1 MINKIDEQLRRY
13 AWEATIIVAVSGGVD
28 SVVLLHALRQYLPDT
43 KLVVAHV
50 NYHLR
55 KESDGDALFVRQLAT
70 TYQAV
75 FEQIDWSI
83 MPSHAVEE
91 QAREFRYR
99 FFVRLAGQYQTKT
112 IVVAHHANDQAE
124 TVLLKL
130 IRGGRLEQ
138 LAGMSVKKR
147 LVLRPFLGITKQQLI
162 TYAQQH
168 HLSWREDDTNFDATY
183 TPRNLLRN
191 IVIPELKTIN
201 LQVVNHVNSF
211 AKQIAEQSELISFQ
225 AKQYVP
231 LLTKDWTKIPD
242 LWLEVTLA
250 AYLHEQKV
258 YRFKQQ
264 QLKHIHQLL
273 INEKKPTGSIQ
284 LSHTVV
290 LIKNYRQ
297 VYLKKTTEIPNTV
310 QDLPTLMLKLNQW
323 QNFADDVYCWTTN
336 QPVNSDNSFVF
347 GLVDD
352 LPAIYLRPVK
362 TSDKLALI
370 HGHKKLRRLAI
381 DEKLSQNERHDM
393 VVLSTPNDDVIAVRV
408 RQRWRLSA
416 DFVSKQDATNYWL
429 AWRIEEK

>member
-1 MINKIDEQLRRY
+1 
-13 AWEATIIVAVSGGVD
+13 
-28 SVVLLHALRQYLPDT
+28 
-43 KLVVAHV
+43 
-50 NYHLR
+50 
-55 KESDGDALFVRQLAT
+55 
-70 TYQAV
+70 
-75 FEQIDWSI
+75 
-83 MPSHAVEE
+83 
-91 QAREFRYR
+91 
-99 FFVRLAGQYQTKT
+99 
-112 IVVAHHANDQAE
+112 
-124 TVLLKL
+124 
-130 IRGGRLEQ
+130 
-138 LAGMSVKKR
+138 
-147 LVLRPFLGITKQQLI
+147 
-162 TYAQQH
+162 
-168 HLSWREDDTNFDATY
+168 
-183 TPRNLLRN
+183 
-191 IVIPELKTIN
+191 
-201 LQVVNHVNSF
+201 

-225 AKQYVP
+225 AKQYLP

-264 QLKHIHQLL
+264 QLKQIHQLL

-297 VYLKKTTEIPNTV
+297 VYLKKTTEILNTV

-347 GLVDD
+347 GLVDE